1 MYALRSDNNLC
12 NKIFKLALAFKS
24 DFFVQVVYELPTSNQ
39 WCFDVKWCPRN
50 PAVISSSSFDGHVT
64 VYSLMGGGHP
74 IHQSNKVFIELTH
87 LKKKFL

>member
-1 MYALRSDNNLC
+1 M
-12 NKIFKLALAFKS
+12 
-24 DFFVQVVYELPTSNQ
+24 YELPTSNQ

-87 LKKKFL
+87 LKKKIL

>member
-1 MYALRSDNNLC
+1 M
-12 NKIFKLALAFKS
+12 
-24 DFFVQVVYELPTSNQ
+24 YELPTSNQ

-74 IHQSNKVFIELTH
+74 IHQSNKVFITLKLSHILNLKELTIFMK
-87 LKKKFL
+87 L